1 MLVSRE
7 RTGCIVRNF
16 TGFLFPFHLPNS
28 MTFTPYQ
35 TEDTFYSVHVSYEGV
50 LTKVF
55 DDKSN

>member
-7 RTGCIVRNF
+7 RTGCIVRDF
-16 TGFLFPFHLPNS
+16 TGFLFPFLLPNS

-35 TEDTFYSVHVSYEGV
+35 TEETFYSAHVLYKGV

-55 DDKSN
+55 NDKSS